1 MKQLFTSIAVGS
13 SFVIGASIP
22 CDGHDMPGVALTLRC
37 IMFLIG
43 YILMDM
49 YGRNYLNWKDNE

>member
-22 CDGHDMPGVALTLRC
+22 YNGHDFPGVAVALSC
-37 IMFLIG
+37 IMYLIG
-43 YILMDM
+43 YILMDV
-49 YGRNYLNWKDNE
+49 YGKNYLKWKNDE